1 MAGNSE
7 VRVGAGALTGASRL
21 VAQARQ
27 DFDRMSRDLEAQV
40 ASVRGLWAGAGGQ
53 AFFGLHQA
61 WDDRQR
67 RVVAALDD
75 FEASLLGTD
84 RDLAA
89 TDDAQATT
97 FTSFQHR
104 LG

>member
-1 MAGNSE
+1 MGSNE
-7 VRVGAGALTGASRL
+7 VRVGAGTLTGASRM
-21 VAQARQ
+21 VAAARA
-27 DFDRMSRDLEAQV
+27 DFDRMSRDLESQMA
-40 ASVRGLWAGAGGQ
+40 AVRGRWTGAGGQ

-61 WDDRQR
+61 WSDRQR

-75 FEASLLGTD
+75 FGASLHGAH

-89 TDDAQATT
+89 TDEAQGSA
-97 FTSFQHR
+97 FSHFQHK